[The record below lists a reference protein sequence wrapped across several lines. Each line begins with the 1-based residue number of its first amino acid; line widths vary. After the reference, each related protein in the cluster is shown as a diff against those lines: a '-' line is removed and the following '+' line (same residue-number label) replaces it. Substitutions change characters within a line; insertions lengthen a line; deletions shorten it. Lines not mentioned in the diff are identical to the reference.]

1 MIKKCHNYYHR
12 LKNHKGKNE
21 SHERTTD
28 KQAAVQ
34 YLLKRTVQV
43 ENGAQGGRVGEV
55 HGEARGVGRGQIAL

>member
-12 LKNHKGKNE
+12 LKYHKGKNE

-34 YLLKRTVQV
+34 YLLKRAVQV
-43 ENGAQGGRVGEV
+43 ENGA
-55 HGEARGVGRGQIAL
+55 